1 MSTRFELL
9 EKIKVKPGLYLGRAS
24 LTDLRMFVVG
34 YRHARSELKVANA
47 ADEVDFYR
55 NFQPWLQVRLNVR
68 TSNAWDKIILFT
80 MVDEKRAFE
89 YFFELLEEF
98 QQRDLAQDQD
108 PMRLDLDRL
117 TGDLPKTA

>member
-1 MSTRFELL
+1 MSPLFELL

-34 YRHARSELKVANA
+34 YRHARSELKVSNTE
-47 ADEVDFYR
+47 DEADFYR

-98 QQRDLAQDQD
+98 RQRDPEQDQD